1 MSDHVTEDTILLV
14 GAGPIAVEYA
24 KVLTA
29 LHVPYIV
36 VGRGSTSAE
45 TFLKKTG
52 IKPIEGGLK
61 KFVENSDVIPKTAI
75 IAVGI
80 DRLSACTLMLIQH
93 DTKQI
98 LVEKQGGC

>member
-36 VGRGSTSAE
+36 VGRGSD
-45 TFLKKTG
+45 LG
-52 IKPIEGGLK
+52 R
-61 KFVENSDVIPKTAI
+61 NIP
-75 IAVGI
+75 
-80 DRLSACTLMLIQH
+80 
-93 DTKQI
+93 
-98 LVEKQGGC
+98 EKNRD

>member
-36 VGRGSTSAE
+36 VGRGSASAE

-98 LVEKQGGC
+98 LVEKPGGC